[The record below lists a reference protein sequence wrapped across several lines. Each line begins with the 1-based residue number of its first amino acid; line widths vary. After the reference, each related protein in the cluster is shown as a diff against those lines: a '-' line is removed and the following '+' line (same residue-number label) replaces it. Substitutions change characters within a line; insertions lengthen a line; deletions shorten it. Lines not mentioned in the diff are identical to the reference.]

1 MEATP
6 NKTNGKTPK
15 VSDADARGNIQHCRL
30 FMQ

>member
-15 VSDADARGNIQHCRL
+15 VSDADARGNIQPHIHC
-30 FMQ
+30 MQ